1 MSQPAHK
8 HDLPAHTP
16 HAAPDDDTSNYLK
29 TELLER
35 IAHELRGPAGVTL
48 GALDEIERLLGQLD
62 NDESRALLSM
72 ARRGARRVLRT
83 AERLTRTAQLE
94 AGQLPVMTTLL
105 DIREIVARAARDAEQ
120 LEGRSAVQ
128 VELLTAAQPCV
139 AHVDPNWLGVAL
151 GEMFA
156 AAIRS
161 ARSLVQIKVHCE
173 GGTVSI
179 SAQDDRTNT
188 IEVCYTRFIP
198 LRDRRDCALGWPLAR
213 DVARAHGGDLVIE
226 DKPAAD
232 TGRSLGA
239 VAVLSLKAG

>member
-1 MSQPAHK
+1 MSQASSKQDEP
-8 HDLPAHTP
+8 
-16 HAAPDDDTSNYLK
+16 PDDPASYLK

-48 GALDEIERLLGQLD
+48 GALDEIERMLGQSD
-62 NDESRALLSM
+62 NEESRALLSM

-94 AGQLPVMTTLL
+94 AGLLPSGTTLL

-128 VELLTAAQPCV
+128 VELLTSAQPCV

-151 GEMFA
+151 GELFSQ
-156 AAIRS
+156 AIRS
-161 ARSLVQIKVHCE
+161 ARSRVQIQVQSE
-173 GGTVSI
+173 GGLVNI
-179 SAQDDRTNT
+179 SAHDDRTNT
-188 IEVCYTRFIP
+188 IEVSDTRFLP

-213 DVARAHGGDLVIE
+213 DVARAHGGDLAIVE
-226 DKPAAD
+226 KPATG